1 MKLFI
6 VLGNQLFSPRY
17 LNEFKDHIIFMAEDY
32 GLCTFEKHHKFKIL
46 LFLSSMRSYRDDL
59 KSKNLCISKSYSLLV
74 EKKVS
79 LVSSKFYQKLFV
91 FLISFS
97 TILIFPESPKELE
110 NICASYNSRKIC
122 NVW

>member
-1 MKLFI
+1 MKT
-6 VLGNQLFSPRY
+6 
-17 LNEFKDHIIFMAEDY
+17 A
-32 GLCTFEKHHKFKIL
+32 FEP
-46 LFLSSMRSYRDDL
+46 DV
-59 KSKNLCISKSYSLLV
+59 KSKTFCISKSYHLPV
-74 EKKVS
+74 EKEVT

-110 NICASYNSRKIC
+110 NICETYNSREIC